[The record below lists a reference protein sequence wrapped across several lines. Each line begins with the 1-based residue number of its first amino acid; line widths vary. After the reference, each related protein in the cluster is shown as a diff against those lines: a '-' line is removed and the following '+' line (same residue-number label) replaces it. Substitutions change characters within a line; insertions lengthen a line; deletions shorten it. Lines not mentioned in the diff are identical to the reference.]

1 MINRR
6 ILRIKAFQALY
17 SYYTQERAR
26 YQLAFDELDHVFQ
39 PDLSLMVSKEDQM
52 PKLEGLKKL
61 AEIQLSELFDHIS
74 TTEEIP
80 AVAYQAAQQAYTL
93 YQKDV
98 KTLQGTVK
106 GMMLDEVHQI
116 YRRYLKIVYFIQELG
131 NIGIWDE
138 NRRLLESQIKTSS
151 LAKNKIIAIL
161 PKWVELQNEFS
172 KNQIGW
178 TDDEEN
184 LIKKVFIEGL
194 LVDESFIEYLP
205 NAGKVFEKDAEM
217 VQYILKNFLLKHP
230 NMTEYFEEKDLNW
243 HLNKDIV
250 KSLGSKTFKASAL
263 EDLKIQDIA
272 LQWDEDEIY
281 FTTLFETVL
290 ESDQQY
296 EKWIEGHIQNWE
308 SERLA
313 TTDLIILKMAI
324 AEMIKFAS
332 IPVKVSINEY
342 IELAKNY
349 STPKSGLFINGVL
362 DVLSTKLIN
371 DKIINKSGRGLIDIA
386 SK

>member
-17 SYYTQERAR
+17 SYHTQERAR
-26 YQLAFDELDHVFQ
+26 YHLAFDELADVFQ
-39 PDLSLMVSKEDQM
+39 PDLSLMIAKEDQM

-61 AEIQLSELFDHIS
+61 AEIQLSELFNQIIS
-74 TTEEIP
+74 TEEIP
-80 AVAYQAAQQAYTL
+80 AEANKAAQLAYNS
-93 YQKDV
+93 YQKDIKSLKDSV
-98 KTLQGTVK
+98 KQL
-106 GMMLDEVHQI
+106 MLDEVHQI
-116 YRRYLKIVYFIQELG
+116 YRRYLKTIYFVQELAT
-131 NIGIWDE
+131 IAVWDE
-138 NRRLLESQIKTSS
+138 HRRLLESPIKTSN
-151 LAKNKIIAIL
+151 LTKNKILAIL

-178 TDDEEN
+178 TEEEEN
-184 LIKKVFIEGL
+184 LIKKIFIEGIIQ
-194 LVDESFIEYLP
+194 DSSFIEYLP
-205 NAGKVFEKDAEM
+205 NAGKTFSTDVEM
-217 VQYILKNFLLKHP
+217 VQHLLKNYLLKHP
-230 NMTEYFEEKDLNW
+230 LMNEFYEEKDLNW

-250 KSLGSKTFKASAL
+250 KSLSSKTFKAEAL

-281 FTTLFETVL
+281 FKTLFETVV
-290 ESDQQY
+290 ERDQEF
-296 EKWIEGHIQNWE
+296 EKWIEGNTQNWE

-313 TTDLIILKMAI
+313 TTDLIILKMAL

-362 DVLSTKLIN
+362 DVLSTKLVHE
-371 DKIINKSGRGLIDIA
+371 KIINKSGRGLIDIA